1 MKTIKKNYSVTLK
14 RIFMIFMVCIFA
26 STLLGCGER
35 DPIKHSRKLFERA
48 LKKIEEKD
56 FHKAIIT
63 LKYAI
68 HLNPQLRDA
77 YYYLGMAYYD
87 IGSVS
92 DAMASLK
99 IYVKYFPKHLETRI
113 KLAEMSYIGGDYDDF
128 FENVEVIKQLDPKN
142 FRIVELLADYY
153 YKKGDTPAAIYYYTK
168 VIKHNKSD
176 VESRIRLAKI
186 YFRENRIS
194 QTKNLLEEC
203 DSLSPDNPGIRQ
215 LFYDIYEREGN
226 FPKMVI
232 ELERLA
238 KFRQGDARLNIE
250 RKLALMFFSREKYD
264 KSVVLAKKILRS
276 ESQDPL
282 CHYIFGKLAYMKGNY
297 SKALKELRIS
307 ANMSYEPVDSRF
319 TMGKIYESLKQPLK
333 AVEEYREVSYLD
345 SSFFDVHPILAE
357 LYIKMGKYDS
367 AISEAYDML
376 RLRLTYEHPEAYYY
390 LGLSYFKKKI
400 YGRSIG
406 YLKDFIK
413 YGKKTSRDAESNYL
427 IGVSFMKRIVERKS
441 LSAPVVDDP
450 ILGRIIE
457 EEEEES
463 VKDKLDIFKE
473 IDKEKEGIGA
483 KRERKRRLLGINSP
497 GLRNIM
503 EFEQLPLEDPLPYFN
518 KAIEI
523 NPLYGEAYVLRAII
537 NHARGNLFLAVD
549 DAKVSLSFRT
559 SNTELSHFV
568 LGNIYISMG
577 NLAKAVESFGQVKN
591 LLPDF
596 KLTNLAIINCF
607 DTRNPILV
615 SRLNVAMYMILNK
628 WYDEAVRE
636 CNIVLGE
643 NQKNTIARYIKE
655 NIYLIQSPL

>member
-1 MKTIKKNYSVTLK
+1 
-14 RIFMIFMVCIFA
+14 VCFFA
-26 STLLGCGER
+26 SAIPGCGER
-35 DPIKHSRKLFERA
+35 DPIKHSRSLFDKA
-48 LKKIEEKD
+48 LKKMEEKD
-56 FHKAIIT
+56 YRKAIIT
-63 LKYAI
+63 LKFAI

-87 IGSVS
+87 IGSVA

-99 IYVKYFPKHLETRI
+99 IYVKYFPKHLATRI
-113 KLAEMSYIGGDYDDF
+113 KLAEMSYIGGDYDFF
-128 FENVEVIKQLDPKN
+128 FENVEIIKQLDPKN

-168 VIKHNKSD
+168 VVKHSKSD

-194 QTKNLLEEC
+194 QTKKLLEEC
-203 DSLSPDNPGIRQ
+203 DSLSPNNPGIRK

-232 ELERLA
+232 ELQRLA
-238 KFRQGDARLNIE
+238 KFRTGSARLDTE
-250 RKLALMFFSREKYD
+250 KQLALMFFSREEYD

-276 ESQDPL
+276 EPQDPL

-307 ANMSYEPVDSRF
+307 ASMAYEPVDSRF
-319 TMGKIYESLKQPLK
+319 IMGKIYESLKQPLK

-345 SSFFDVHPILAE
+345 SSFFEVHPILAE
-357 LYIKMGKYDS
+357 LYIKMDKYDA

-390 LGLSYFKKKI
+390 LGLSYFKKKL
-400 YGRSIG
+400 YGRAIG

-413 YGKKTSRDAESNYL
+413 HGERTSRDAEANYL
-427 IGVSFMKRIVERKS
+427 LGVSFMKRIVERKS
-441 LSAPVVDDP
+441 LSEPVVEDP

-457 EEEEES
+457 EETQETVEDKLKSMKGESEEEQ
-463 VKDKLDIFKE
+463 KT
-473 IDKEKEGIGA
+473 
-483 KRERKRRLLGINSP
+483 RKKASRRRRVTVPGINLR
-497 GLRNIM
+497 GLESIL
-503 EFEQLPLEDPLPYFN
+503 EFERLPLEDPIPYFD

-523 NPLYGEAYVLRAII
+523 NPLYGDAYILRAII

-559 SNTELSHFV
+559 SNIELSHFI
-568 LGNIYISMG
+568 LGNVYVSMG
-577 NLAKAVESFGQVKN
+577 NLAKAVESFGQVKK
-591 LLPDF
+591 LLSGF

-607 DTRNPILV
+607 DARNPILV

-636 CNIVLGE
+636 CNIVLGQ
-643 NQKNTIARYIKE
+643 NQKNTIAVYIKE
-655 NIYLIQSPL
+655 NIYLIKSPLE